1 MFAMRYAE
9 LEDMDFW
16 LSLDGHISREVFAKK
31 AALHECCIMEYAGER
46 AGILRYNF
54 FWDEIPFLNFIFV
67 LKTHR
72 EKGIGKKAVLCWED
86 AMQRLGYRL
95 VMTSTMVEEQAQHFY
110 RKIGYKECGCL
121 LKDMAP
127 LEESMEMFMMKQI

>member
-1 MFAMRYAE
+1 M
-9 LEDMDFW
+9 
-16 LSLDGHISREVFAKK
+16 
-31 AALHECCIMEYAGER
+31 
-46 AGILRYNF
+46 
-54 FWDEIPFLNFIFV
+54 NFIFV